1 MNTESI
7 IIKHGVD
14 NIFEY
19 GFMDDF
25 TTVMA
30 YLEDGGNLSQI
41 DEKKL
46 MDSLYFDDFYCFSEN
61 KIYGK
66 TELYKKF
73 NVVEIGRV
81 A

>member
-30 YLEDGGNLSQI
+30 YLEDGGDLSQI
-41 DEKKL
+41 DEKQL
-46 MDSLYFDDFYCFSEN
+46 MDNLYFDDFYCFSEN
-61 KIYGK
+61 KIYRK
-66 TELYKKF
+66 MELYKKF
-73 NVVEIGRV
+73 NMVEIGQV